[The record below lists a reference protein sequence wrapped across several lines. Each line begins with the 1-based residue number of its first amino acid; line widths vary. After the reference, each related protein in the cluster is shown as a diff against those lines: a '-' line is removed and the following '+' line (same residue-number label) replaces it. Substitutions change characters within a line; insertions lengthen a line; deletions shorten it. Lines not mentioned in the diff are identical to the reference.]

1 MPDATPHHR
10 PQTGAKRIKSRA
22 ARSNARTNPRRDD
35 AGAILPTA
43 AILLVAL
50 AAFAGLTMA
59 GGAVYAAAQEGRKAA
74 DLAALGAAA
83 NLPTLNLG
91 TTSANP
97 QGLPS
102 PVQLDTPLGTV
113 DTTATLPTI
122 NQDFVLGACNIAA
135 RQFAPGRAPVTQAYA
150 AAAPTC
156 APTPHLA
163 NHWLQELANC
173 LAGTTTAAD
182 CANRLDAGLASLLPP
197 PAPTSPVVSAVQSTT
212 TQAGMT
218 GQVVTSSLMAQL
230 QSLNTTLGGALTP
243 LLSRLNQAGGV
254 DVDMTRLAPALLIP
268 EVSVKIVQKIAVP
281 GASLLHAGPVTLTT
295 SATARRVVKN
305 AVVVPAVTMPS
316 ATDGTVTFNL
326 NPALATARDAAFNA
340 LQQVGNAVTPAADQ
354 ALTQVACPGSAT
366 TCPTVSTSFTDALAD
381 LHDAVDPPNG
391 PAPDALATINDAI
404 AQGTPVMVAT
414 TSFVLD
420 PKQVLGSTVY
430 SLPGVKRL
438 VPSLLFVPAFDMV
451 PAILSAGPLGQVIAT
466 PVDTAVAAARMK
478 GLYRARLV
486 N

>member
-1 MPDATPHHR
+1 MPDATPHRR
-10 PQTGAKRIKSRA
+10 PQSGAKRISR
-22 ARSNARTNPRRDD
+22 RVSRTNPRRDD

-50 AAFAGLTMA
+50 AAFAGLTVA

-97 QGLPS
+97 QGLPA

-113 DTTATLPTI
+113 DTTAALPTI

-135 RQFAPGRAPVTQAYA
+135 RQFAPGRAPVTQAYGA
-150 AAAPTC
+150 TAPTC

-163 NHWLQELANC
+163 NQWLQELANC
-173 LAGTTTAAD
+173 LAGTTAAAD
-182 CANRLDAGLASLLPP
+182 CANRLATGLASLLPP
-197 PAPTSPVVSAVQSTT
+197 PAPTSPVVSAVQSAT

-218 GQVVTSSLMAQL
+218 GQVVTSSLMAQIRA
-230 QSLNTTLGGALTP
+230 LNTTLGGALTP
-243 LLSRLNQAGGV
+243 LLSRLNSAGGV
-254 DVDMTRLAPALLIP
+254 DIDMTRLAPALLIP

-305 AVVVPAVTMPS
+305 AVVVPAVTLPS

-326 NPALATARDAAFNA
+326 NPALTTARDTAFNA
-340 LQQVGNAVTPAADQ
+340 LQQVGTTVAPVADQ

-366 TCPTVSTSFTDALAD
+366 TCPTVSTSFSDALAD
-381 LHDAVDPPNG
+381 LHDAIDPPNG
-391 PAPDALATINDAI
+391 PAPDALAMINDAI
-404 AQGTPVMVAT
+404 AQGTPIMVAT
-414 TSFVLD
+414 TSYMVD
-420 PKQVLGSTVY
+420 PRQVLGSTVY
-430 SLPGVKRL
+430 SLPAVKQL
-438 VPSLLFVPAFDMV
+438 LPSLLFVPAFDMV
-451 PAILSAGPLGQVIAT
+451 PAVLSAGPLGQVVAT
-466 PVDTAVAAARMK
+466 PVDTAVAAGRMK